1 MKLLRSL
8 AAFSL
13 LAVMISGCGSSNS
26 TSENA
31 PASGSENSTASAGEK
46 VSGKISMDGSSTVG
60 PVSEAMAEAFT
71 QANPD
76 VQMDVAVSGTGGGFK
91 KFAAGE
97 IDIAGAS
104 RPIEDKEI
112 AACKEKGIE
121 FVEIPIA
128 FDGLS
133 VVVNPQNDWVEDI
146 SVAELKKIWEPKS
159 AVKTWKDVNPAWPAE
174 PIKLYGP
181 GTDSGTFDYFTKAVN
196 GKEKE
201 SRSDYQA
208 SEDDNTLVTGVSGD
222 KGGLG
227 YFGFAYY
234 EQNKDK
240 LKVLKVGGVAP
251 SPETIG
257 NGTYTPL
264 SRPLFWYVNTKSLDR
279 PEVQAFLKFA
289 LGEGTKNVSEAGYIS
304 LPEEAYKLALEHIT
318 SKKTGTAFKGAQP
331 GMKIE
336 DILKSEK
343 K

>member
-1 MKLLRSL
+1 MKILRSL

-13 LAVMISGCGSSNS
+13 LAVMVSGCGNS
-26 TSENA
+26 GSTPENA
-31 PASGSENSTASAGEK
+31 SSTGSETSNVSTGEK
-46 VSGKISMDGSSTVG
+46 VAGKISMDGSSTVG

-112 AACKEKGIE
+112 EACKEKGIE

-133 VVVNPQNDWVEDI
+133 VVVNPENNWVEDI
-146 SVAELKKIWEPKS
+146 TVAELKKIWEPKS
-159 AVKTWKDVNPAWPAE
+159 TVKTWKDVNAAWPAE

-227 YFGFAYY
+227 YFGYAYY

-251 SPETIG
+251 SPESIG
-257 NGTYTPL
+257 DGTYTPL

-289 LGEGTKNVSEAGYIS
+289 LGDGTKNVSEAGYIA
-304 LPEEAYKLALEHIT
+304 LPAEAYKLAMEHIT

-336 DILKSEK
+336 DILKAEK